1 MRNKVGTAMA
11 DAFHGCLNDPKRLI
25 KYVVLAVC
33 SIAVV
38 FQLTECFSKLF
49 NPPIATHSYF
59 DLNETV
65 SYPALTFC
73 RNPAYKEPVMQY
85 YNMSVHPRL
94 TNQWRRFRFGEH
106 DLGAVFDN
114 MSYATGETLILY
126 SLDEQRE
133 SMCADYVPLVCE

>member
-1 MRNKVGTAMA
+1 MRCRLGACFARAYN
-11 DAFHGCLNDPKRLI
+11 GCVQDPKRPI

-33 SIAVV
+33 SIVVV

-49 NPPIATHSYF
+49 NPPIATHSFF

-73 RNPAYKEPVMQY
+73 RNRPYKDAPLRY
-85 YNMSVHPRL
+85 YNLSLHPRL
-94 TNQWRRFRFGEH
+94 TSHWRRFRFGEH

-114 MSYATGETLILY
+114 ITYGASELLLMYA
-126 SLDEQRE
+126 LDGSPDSRFGRR
-133 SMCADYVPLVCE
+133 